1 MSKRVRMRD
10 RVLGLV
16 LGCMLGAGAWAAAP
30 ERVDINTADAAT
42 LARVLEGVGP
52 AKAAAIVEHRRRH
65 GPFRRAEDL
74 ARVKGIGR
82 RTVERNR
89 ERIVVGARGGGG
101 TKGVDR

>member
-1 MSKRVRMRD
+1 MSGRVRICGL
-10 RVLGLV
+10 VLGLV
-16 LGCMLGAGAWAAAP
+16 LGCVLGAGAWAATP

-74 ARVKGIGR
+74 ARVKGIGP

-89 ERIVVGARGGGG
+89 GRIVVGARGGDG
-101 TKGVDR
+101 TKGDR